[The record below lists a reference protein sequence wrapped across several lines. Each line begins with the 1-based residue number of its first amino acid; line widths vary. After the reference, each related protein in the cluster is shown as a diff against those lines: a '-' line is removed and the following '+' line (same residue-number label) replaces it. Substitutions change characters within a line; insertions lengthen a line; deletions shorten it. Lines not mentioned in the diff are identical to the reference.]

1 MDAAPHNVTRANLVE
16 LYRESTGLVVDVR
29 VTKVWSDTP
38 TAGDRGEREK
48 WHSER
53 VARRRPS

>member
-16 LYRESTGLVVDVR
+16 LYRERTGLMVDVR

-38 TAGDRGEREK
+38 QLVIPV
-48 WHSER
+48 SEQNGTQS
-53 VARRRPS
+53 A

>member
-16 LYRESTGLVVDVR
+16 LNRESTGLVVDVR

-38 TAGDRGEREK
+38 QLVIAVSEK
-48 WHSER
+48 NGTQS
-53 VARRRPS
+53 A

>member
-16 LYRESTGLVVDVR
+16 LYRERTGLVVDVR

-38 TAGDRGEREK
+38 QRVIAMSEK
-48 WHSER
+48 NGTQS
-53 VARRRPS
+53 A